1 MTNKKSKN
9 SKIISEI
16 KRTFLDKSV
25 KKYNSIKSNFSQ
37 KSQALFNSQKINFS
51 NQLNQT
57 KSEINKK
64 LEKITGDKGI
74 INNIENTIENRIKT
88 NTNEMFLSSSVIWAR
103 YIMCTLIG
111 GTAFGIGWLALAKT
125 EEIIV
130 TQGKLEPI
138 SGVVEIQMPI
148 QGIAKEILVKEG
160 QAVKTGKILLKLDPE
175 LNSNKLEALNSTL
188 EINEEILNRL
198 NVLVKE
204 GAVSEFQYLQ
214 QKNKVVEIEN
224 QIKENNIISKYQSIS
239 SPIDGIVFD
248 LKAVNPGFV
257 GNKSEPILKIVPIDN
272 LRAKIEIESR
282 HIGFVSTNKK
292 VDISIDSF
300 PATDFGTISGKVSS
314 ISSDALKPDPQ
325 LGKGYRFPANVT
337 LDKQTLQLKSGE
349 ELQLQAG
356 MSLSAN
362 IKLRKVS
369 YLQLLL
375 GTFSDKASS
384 LKEI

>member
-1 MTNKKSKN
+1 MTNKKSPN
-9 SKIISEI
+9 SKFFHEI
-16 KRTFLDKSV
+16 KKSFLDKSL
-25 KKYNSIKSNFSQ
+25 KKYNSIKTNLSK
-37 KSQALFNSQKINFS
+37 KSHTLFNNQKINFS
-51 NQLNQT
+51 NQLNNT
-57 KSEINKK
+57 KSEINKRI
-64 LEKITGDKGI
+64 ETIRGNQGI
-74 INNIENTIENRIKT
+74 INKIENTIENRI
-88 NTNEMFLSSSVIWAR
+88 NTDENEVFLSSSVIWAR
-103 YIMCTLIG
+103 SIMLSLIG

-125 EEIIV
+125 DEIIV

-160 QAVKTGKILLKLDPE
+160 QAVKTGNILLKLDPE
-175 LNSNKLEALNSTL
+175 INSNKLEALNSTL

-198 NVLVKE
+198 NLLVKE

-214 QKNKVVEIEN
+214 QKNKIVEIKN
-224 QIKENNIISKYQSIS
+224 QIKENHIISKYQSIS

-248 LKAVNPGFV
+248 LKALNPGFV
-257 GNKSEPILKIVPIDN
+257 GNQSEPILKIVPNDN
-272 LRAKIEIESR
+272 LRAKIEIDSR
-282 HIGFVSTNKK
+282 HIGFVSTNKE

-300 PATDFGTISGKVSS
+300 PATDFGTISGKVTS

-325 LGKGYRFPANVT
+325 QGKGYRFPANIS
-337 LDKQTLQLKSGE
+337 LDKQRLQLKNGE
-349 ELQLQAG
+349 ELPLQAG
-356 MSLSAN
+356 MSLVAN

-384 LKEI
+384 LKEL